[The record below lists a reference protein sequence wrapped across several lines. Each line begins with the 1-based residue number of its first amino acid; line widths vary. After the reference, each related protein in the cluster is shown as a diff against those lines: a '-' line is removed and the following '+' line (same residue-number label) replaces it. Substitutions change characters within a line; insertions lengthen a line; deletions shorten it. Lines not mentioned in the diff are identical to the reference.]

1 MNSLL
6 FTVISFLVALGVLI
20 TVHEYGHFWVARRS
34 GVKVL
39 RFSIGFGPAL
49 WQRTSPVDGVEYVI
63 GAIPLGGYV
72 KMLDEREEPVP
83 ADELQWAFNRQSL
96 GVRSAIVSAG
106 PLANF
111 LFAIIAFW
119 LVFMLGDTGSRPV
132 VGEVEPDSV
141 AFQAGFEP
149 NDELLSIGS
158 RETPTWELAMYAL
171 LVASAEEQGLPVRV
185 RDAGGHERMR
195 LLPAAAL
202 DGLEGEVSP
211 LQLIGLLQQRP
222 SIPPVI
228 GELVA
233 GEAAAQAGLQT
244 GDRVLTVDGEPVAD
258 WVALVRYIQA
268 RPNQR
273 LQLEVER
280 AGTSRVVSVQT
291 GEVTYQDRTIGRIG
305 AGVQEVEGLLDDYLV
320 IVRLGPLEALGA
332 SVAKTWDISGLIFKS
347 LGRMITGEMSV
358 TNISGPISIA
368 VSAGKTA
375 SYGLVPFLKFLAW
388 VSISLGVLNLLPIPV
403 LDGGHLLF
411 FMIERLKGSPL
422 SEEAQLQGQR
432 IGFILLLMLMG
443 LAFYVD
449 IARLLG

>member
-1 MNSLL
+1 MDSLL
-6 FTVISFLVALGVLI
+6 FTILSFFVALGVLI
-20 TVHEYGHFWVARRS
+20 TVHEYGHFWVARKA

-72 KMLDEREEPVP
+72 KMLDEREEAVP
-83 ADELQWAFNRQSL
+83 EDQLEWAFNRQSL
-96 GVRSAIVSAG
+96 KVRSAIVGAG

-119 LVFMLGDTGSRPV
+119 LVFMLGDVGSRPL
-132 VGEVEPDSV
+132 VGEVEPDSI

-149 NDELLSIGS
+149 NDELLSVGS

-171 LVASAEEQGLPVRV
+171 LVVSPQDYGLPVRV
-185 RDAGGHERMR
+185 RDAGGSERIR
-195 LLPAAAL
+195 LLPSTAL
-202 DGLEGEVSP
+202 EGLEGDVSP
-211 LQLIGLLQQRP
+211 FQVIGLFQQRP
-222 SIPPVI
+222 TIPPVI

-233 GEAAAQAGLQT
+233 GEAAAKAGLQT
-244 GDRVLTVDGEPVAD
+244 GDRVLVVDEQPIGD
-258 WVALVRYIQA
+258 WVELVRYVQA
-268 RPNQR
+268 RPNQL

-280 AGTSRVVSVQT
+280 AGSTRLIAVKT
-291 GEVTYQDRTIGRIG
+291 GEVEYQDKSIGRIG
-305 AGVQEVEGLLDDYLV
+305 AGVQEVEGLLDDYRV
-320 IVRLGPLEALGA
+320 IVRMGPLEALPA
-332 SVAKTWDISGLIFKS
+332 AVSKTWDISGLIFKT
-347 LGRMITGEMSV
+347 LGRMLTGDMSV

-375 SYGLVPFLKFLAW
+375 SYGLTPFLKFLAW

-411 FMIERLKGSPL
+411 FIIEGVKGSPL
-422 SEEAQLQGQR
+422 SEEAQLQGQQ
-432 IGFILLLMLMG
+432 IGFVLLLMLMG